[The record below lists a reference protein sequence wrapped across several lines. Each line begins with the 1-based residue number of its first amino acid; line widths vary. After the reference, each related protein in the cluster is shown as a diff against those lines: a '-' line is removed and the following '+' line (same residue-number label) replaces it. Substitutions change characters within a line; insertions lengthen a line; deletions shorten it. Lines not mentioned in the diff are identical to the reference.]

1 MMELEEILT
10 DKFWTIHYLWII

>member
-1 MMELEEILT
+1 MELEEILT